1 MMWSKIK
8 IVWRWEFLQRIRSKS
23 FVFSLLFVPAVFFL
37 FTVLPS
43 SFADQSTDNPTLGIS
58 GFAEWQ
64 VEQMKQLTPSSIQ
77 LIPLSESILD
87 SPSLHNAFDGV
98 LYWNKGV
105 PRLVIRTADHS
116 AVLRS
121 AVNDLL
127 TKIRLQYLGLQEKEI
142 DAATA
147 PVSFELAN
155 ASENLLQNYR
165 MAITVVMML
174 FFAIFNS
181 SGAFLRSLSEERHN
195 RIMEVLIATVEPGT
209 LMAGKIL
216 GLGCV
221 GLLQLALW
229 SGLGILLS
237 DIRFLEVLSWSQW
250 ILVILYFMFGY
261 LFYTGLFASIGSVL
275 SSESDVQHLQAIL
288 SILGLLPAAL
298 LVVILTDPHSL
309 LVSILSFFPL
319 VTPTLMPLRII
330 LTDVPILQVTATLTL
345 MAASSFAMTVAAGK
359 VFKAATLLQG
369 TSASLSRIRKA
380 AR

>member
-87 SPSLHNAFDGV
+87 SPSLHNVFDGV

-155 ASENLLQNYR
+155 ASESLLQNYR
-165 MAITVVMML
+165 MAINV
-174 FFAIFNS
+174 
-181 SGAFLRSLSEERHN
+181 
-195 RIMEVLIATVEPGT
+195 
-209 LMAGKIL
+209 
-216 GLGCV
+216 
-221 GLLQLALW
+221 
-229 SGLGILLS
+229 
-237 DIRFLEVLSWSQW
+237 
-250 ILVILYFMFGY
+250 
-261 LFYTGLFASIGSVL
+261 
-275 SSESDVQHLQAIL
+275 
-288 SILGLLPAAL
+288 
-298 LVVILTDPHSL
+298 
-309 LVSILSFFPL
+309 
-319 VTPTLMPLRII
+319 
-330 LTDVPILQVTATLTL
+330 
-345 MAASSFAMTVAAGK
+345 
-359 VFKAATLLQG
+359 
-369 TSASLSRIRKA
+369 
-380 AR
+380 